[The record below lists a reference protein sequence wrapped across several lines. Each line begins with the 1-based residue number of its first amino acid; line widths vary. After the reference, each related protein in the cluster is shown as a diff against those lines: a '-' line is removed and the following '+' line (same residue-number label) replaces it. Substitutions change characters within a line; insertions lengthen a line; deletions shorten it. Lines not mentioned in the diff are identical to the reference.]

1 MDMSRATPWAWS
13 AFAGSKLQHTL
24 HNRRYIAS
32 CAGTVTLGLHLYHR
46 LHRCRV
52 VRTKALLLSA
62 FVLLGQLFL
71 VPHEDAEEGKTS
83 SSTSW
88 RSCASA
94 RASAKR
100 FSSWIRCTFFL
111 HFLMKDDYG
120 RLWSFHDDE
129 ALQEAIKLARAH
141 SKFGQVERPSRKPEH
156 VTTRHGW
163 QVR

>member
-32 CAGTVTLGLHLYHR
+32 CAGTV
-46 LHRCRV
+46 
-52 VRTKALLLSA
+52 KALLLSA